1 MTRGGLSPDHVV
13 RFSGILWVKIV
24 EFLQQNWAAIES
36 EDDGVKVYFVTDL
49 SEIFDEMTFDDWGEA
64 ATALT
69 RNGFERFGDDPDH
82 RRFLRAPEPPYVW
95 GEHPNGRIY
104 SSGRFWR

>member
-1 MTRGGLSPDHVV
+1 MTRATSDPERFV
-13 RFSGILWVKIV
+13 RFSGAFWVKIV
-24 EFLQQNWAAIES
+24 EFLQQNWAVIES
-36 EDDGVKVYFVTDL
+36 EEDGANVYFVTDL
-49 SEIFDEMTFDDWGEA
+49 SEIFDEMAFGDQFEA

-69 RNGFERFGDDPDH
+69 RNGFELFGDDPEH
-82 RRFLRAPEPPYVW
+82 RRFLRIPEPPYVW